1 MATKKRKENPY
12 ALRGKYPAFITE
24 STGAKW
30 SIIRVTA
37 KKGYGLVW
45 YEPNGEMHDAWH
57 EVYREKSAALNVLY
71 YLASLIIQEG
81 RKVTWVNL
89 V

>member
-1 MATKKRKENPY
+1 MAKKKRKENPY
-12 ALRGKYPAFITE
+12 ALRGKYPAFIAEETK
-24 STGAKW
+24 AKW
-30 SIIRVTA
+30 SIIRISS
-37 KKGYGLVW
+37 KNGYGLVW
-45 YEPNGEMHDAWH
+45 YEPDGEMHLAAID
-57 EVYREKSAALNVLY
+57 VYREKAAAINVLY